1 MELTKKQ
8 IYYGLGGVAVL
19 GVGYWLWKKNE
30 DNKAQLAQAQQQTEN
45 AKAMLVKQ
53 AEEAQTAQEGDGAP
67 DAYGGGDSGGG
78 GGMSG
83 GMYQPPIA
91 VVIPDS
97 IHDLIPPT
105 TPTTPAATTPSTAT
119 TTANTQSG
127 NLSNLITN
135 MTPPSTSV
143 QASPTLVGV
152 AGSPAASGTTTTTP
166 TATRGQGAGLG
177 NVGGNLAGI
186 LGMTG
191 GSRTTNTPTPPI
203 VHPTRTVLG
212 GVRRR

>member
-1 MELTKKQ
+1 MTLTKKQ

-53 AEEAQTAQEGDGAP
+53 AEEAQTEQEGDGAP
-67 DAYGGGDSGGG
+67 DAYGGG

-91 VVIPDS
+91 VVIPES

-105 TPTTPAATTPSTAT
+105 TPTASVVTPAT
-119 TTANTQSG
+119 TTAGVSNIGSG
-127 NLSNLITN
+127 VSSPLAQTLISNITA
-135 MTPPSTSV
+135 PSTITPV
-143 QASPTLVGV
+143 QTTTPSLVGV
-152 AGSPAASGTTTTTP
+152 AGSPAASGTTTT
-166 TATRGQGAGLG
+166 
-177 NVGGNLAGI
+177 
-186 LGMTG
+186 
-191 GSRTTNTPTPPI
+191 PPI
-203 VHPTRTVLG
+203 VRPTRTVLG